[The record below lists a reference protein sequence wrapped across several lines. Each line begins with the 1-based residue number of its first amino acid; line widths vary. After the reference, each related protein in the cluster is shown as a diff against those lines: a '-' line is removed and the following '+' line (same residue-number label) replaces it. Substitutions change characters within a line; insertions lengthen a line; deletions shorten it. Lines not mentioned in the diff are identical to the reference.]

1 MPAPVI
7 DPDAVLWSAPPAERG
22 GRPLLVL
29 LHGYGSN
36 ERDLFALAQ
45 HLPPRY
51 VVASLRGPGT
61 NRFGHEW
68 FALDGELAGAR
79 GHEQSSVT
87 DRLREDGANAAARAV
102 RAWLGELTESFT
114 LVGLGGFSQGGAIA
128 TQVLRQ
134 DPERVAFVAN
144 LSGFVAPGEVDGDAV
159 LAERRPPVFWARGAA
174 DEVIA
179 PFLVERTERWLPA
192 HATLTHRV
200 YPGLGHGVSA
210 QTLGDLVAFL
220 DDRVDGG
227 AGPAR

>member
-7 DPDAVLWSAPPAERG
+7 DPAAVLWSAPPAERA

-45 HLPPRY
+45 HLPVGY
-51 VVASLRGPGT
+51 VVAALRGPGT

-79 GHEQSSVT
+79 GHEQTAVT
-87 DRLREDGANAAARAV
+87 DRLREDGANDAARAV
-102 RAWLGELTESFT
+102 RAWLDHLAADFA

-134 DPERVAFVAN
+134 DPGRIAFVAN

-174 DEVIA
+174 DQVIA

-192 HATLTHRV
+192 HATLTRRV
-200 YPGLGHGVSA
+200 YPGLGHGISGE
-210 QTLGDLVAFL
+210 TLADLVTFL
-220 DDRVDGG
+220 DERADGG
-227 AGPAR
+227 GPAT